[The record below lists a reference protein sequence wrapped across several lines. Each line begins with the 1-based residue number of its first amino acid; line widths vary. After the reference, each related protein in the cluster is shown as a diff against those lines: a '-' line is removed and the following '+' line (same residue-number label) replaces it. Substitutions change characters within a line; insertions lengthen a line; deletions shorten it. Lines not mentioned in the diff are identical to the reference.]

1 MLWLIRIGICASF
14 LYEGY
19 TKITCRRFQYDF
31 FVQFLRYPKEFMIPI
46 GLFELVFA
54 ILCIVKPSAGIV
66 MLHFDMGLYAHSVFF
81 RVRVSRSF
89 FFVSFRSHTQLNTAR
104 EREDSFSS
112 GILLVCAWIFR
123 TILGWSSQQ
132 YGIGRVGTLH
142 GILSS
147 HVRSFRFASYCI
159 SISGL
164 ACSFEY
170 TQIASSVQKAVDVVV

>member
-1 MLWLIRIGICASF
+1 
-14 LYEGY
+14 
-19 TKITCRRFQYDF
+19 
-31 FVQFLRYPKEFMIPI
+31 MIPI

-81 RVRVSRSF
+81 RVRF
-89 FFVSFRSHTQLNTAR
+89 FCFVSFVHTHTHTHTQLNTAR

-164 ACSFEY
+164 ACSIEH
-170 TQIASSVQKAVDVVV
+170 TQIASSVQKAVGVVV

>member
-1 MLWLIRIGICASF
+1 MIVSDSAVRKRMIVLWLIRIGICASF

-81 RVRVSRSF
+81 RVCLALFSFYVS
-89 FFVSFRSHTQLNTAR
+89 H
-104 EREDSFSS
+104 
-112 GILLVCAWIFR
+112 
-123 TILGWSSQQ
+123 
-132 YGIGRVGTLH
+132 
-142 GILSS
+142 
-147 HVRSFRFASYCI
+147 
-159 SISGL
+159 
-164 ACSFEY
+164 
-170 TQIASSVQKAVDVVV
+170 